1 MPLSR
6 KQVKEALKTVP
17 IDQILGVPGELTH
30 KQREFAREVANGAT
44 KAEAYR
50 RAYKKNASKHTLA
63 SKPYHLAADERIKAE
78 IEAYRLASEAA
89 AYRTPQQ
96 LRDLVIHSLTQV
108 IIDPET
114 NAAQRIQ
121 AAKVLGTVTE
131 VAAFTERREVTVN
144 RSSAEA
150 KRLLVDKL
158 RALITAGATDVQARD
173 VDTLERELG
182 DVLTVNTPADQDALT
197 VNTPSVQEVLT
208 VNRQGAEDGPEVLT
222 GNARD
227 AGEVLTV
234 NAPDAGDGAK
244 VLTVN
249 ASAPEVL
256 TGNTDPQGACDAGA
270 AAEADPTPQ
279 DAVWSP
285 TAPMHSIPRA
295 RLFAETTPPDEVGDL
310 ERELDMGRPPGSD
323 VGK

>member
-30 KQREFAREVANGAT
+30 KQREFARLVASGEKGAS
-44 KAEAYR
+44 AYR
-50 RAYKKNASKHTLA
+50 KTYGDKGKTKTQGDAASRLKRD
-63 SKPYHLAADERIKAE
+63 SRIAAE

-114 NAAQRIQ
+114 NPAQRIQ

-182 DVLTVNTPADQDALT
+182 DALTVNTPADALT
-197 VNTPSVQEVLT
+197 VNAPSVQEVLT
-208 VNRQGAEDGPEVLT
+208 
-222 GNARD
+222 GNTRD

-256 TGNTDPQGACDAGA
+256 TVNTDPQGACDAGA

>member
-30 KQREFAREVANGAT
+30 KQREFARLVASGEKGAS
-44 KAEAYR
+44 AYR
-50 RAYKKNASKHTLA
+50 KTYSDKGKTKTQGDAASRLKRD
-63 SKPYHLAADERIKAE
+63 SRIAAE

-114 NAAQRIQ
+114 NPAQRIQ

-182 DVLTVNTPADQDALT
+182 DALTVNTPADALT
-197 VNTPSVQEVLT
+197 VNAPSVQEVLT
-208 VNRQGAEDGPEVLT
+208 
-222 GNARD
+222 GNTRD

-256 TGNTDPQGACDAGA
+256 TVNTDPQGACNAGA

>member
-1 MPLSR
+1 MDR
-6 KQVKEALKTVP
+6 V
-17 IDQILGVPGELTH
+17 LGVPGQLTH
-30 KQREFAREVANGAT
+30 KQREFARLVASGEKGAS
-44 KAEAYR
+44 AYR
-50 RAYKKNASKHTLA
+50 KTYSDKGKTKTQGDAASRLKRE
-63 SKPYHLAADERIKAE
+63 PRIAAE

-108 IIDPET
+108 IISPDT
-114 NAAQRIQ
+114 NPAQRIQ

-144 RSSAEA
+144 RTSAEA

-182 DVLTVNTPADQDALT
+182 DALTGNTPAGQDALT
-197 VNTPSVQEVLT
+197 VNTPGGSEVLT

-222 GNARD
+222 GNTHD
-227 AGEVLTV
+227 AGKVLTV

-256 TGNTDPQGACDAGA
+256 TGNTDPRGACDAGA
-270 AAEADPTPQ
+270 AAGADPTPQ

-285 TAPMHSIPRA
+285 TAPMHSIPRT
-295 RLFAETTPPDEVGDL
+295 RLFSETTPRDEVGDL

-323 VGK
+323 VVK

>member
-30 KQREFAREVANGAT
+30 KQREFARLVASGEKGAS
-44 KAEAYR
+44 AYR
-50 RAYKKNASKHTLA
+50 KTYSDKGKTKTQGDAASRLKRD
-63 SKPYHLAADERIKAE
+63 SRIAAE

-182 DVLTVNTPADQDALT
+182 DALTVNTPADQDALT
-197 VNTPSVQEVLT
+197 VNTQAGEVLT

-222 GNARD
+222 GNTPS
-227 AGEVLTV
+227 GSEVLTV

-249 ASAPEVL
+249 AGAPEVL

-295 RLFAETTPPDEVGDL
+295 RLFAETTPLDEVGDL

>member
-30 KQREFAREVANGAT
+30 KQREFAREVASGAT

-182 DVLTVNTPADQDALT
+182 DALTVNTPAGQDALT
-197 VNTPSVQEVLT
+197 VNTQA
-208 VNRQGAEDGPEVLT
+208 GEVLT
-222 GNARD
+222 GNTYD

-256 TGNTDPQGACDAGA
+256 TVNTDPQGACDAGA

-295 RLFAETTPPDEVGDL
+295 RLFAETTPLDEVGDL